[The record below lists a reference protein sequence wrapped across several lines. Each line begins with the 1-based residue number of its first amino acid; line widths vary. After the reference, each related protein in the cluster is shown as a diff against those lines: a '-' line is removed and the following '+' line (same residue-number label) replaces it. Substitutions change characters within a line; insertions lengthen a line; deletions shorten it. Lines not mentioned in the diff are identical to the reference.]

1 MAMKTQNGP
10 VLHREFTEALSAFK
24 QNARLS
30 SSEES
35 DFRITTLEE
44 LKDAVRKMEQE
55 QESKRRMMNMKR
67 LDPFLKSM
75 EQYGKIIE
83 VFGNVNEVVAFVWV
97 GPGLPFRGIC
107 FSSDV

>member
-1 MAMKTQNGP
+1 MVTKTQNGP
-10 VLHREFTEALSAFK
+10 ALDRGFTEALCAFK

-35 DFRITTLEE
+35 EFRMTSLEE
-44 LKDAVRKMEQE
+44 LKDAVRKMEQD

-97 GPGLPFRGIC
+97 G
-107 FSSDV
+107 

>member
-1 MAMKTQNGP
+1 MVTRTQNGP
-10 VLHREFTEALSAFK
+10 ALNREFTEALCAFK

-35 DFRITTLEE
+35 EFRMTSLEE
-44 LKDAVRKMEQE
+44 LKDAVRKMEQD

-97 GPGLPFRGIC
+97 G
-107 FSSDV
+107 